1 MISEDSDV
9 LDDEDYDS
17 CLYAMYLYDET
28 ALKLALRENDAQ
40 SLAVGLIY
48 LDNYEEALASVEE
61 VRRSLFSRRCIYS
74 KQPCGGDPPADDLRA
89 GAERHR

>member
-28 ALKLALRENDAQ
+28 ALKLALRENDAVAG
-40 SLAVGLIY
+40 S
-48 LDNYEEALASVEE
+48 
-61 VRRSLFSRRCIYS
+61 RS
-74 KQPCGGDPPADDLRA
+74 DLP
-89 GAERHR
+89 G

>member
-28 ALKLALRENDAQ
+28 ALKLALSGKTTHSRWQ
-40 SLAVGLIY
+40 SV
-48 LDNYEEALASVEE
+48 
-61 VRRSLFSRRCIYS
+61 
-74 KQPCGGDPPADDLRA
+74 
-89 GAERHR
+89 